1 MKILL
6 TLLCALLT
14 FSALATTSERNP
26 HEYQILAHE
35 DLGSEVK
42 EQDFYF
48 VVVEALRLYQD
59 EAIKQKRGISV
70 KTLDWQTPYFS
81 AWALYDDKADH
92 FNINFWGGFARMP
105 NMTKRAYAFT
115 ACHEIGHVL
124 GKAPRMENKHF
135 SQMSTEGQSDFFAA
149 ASCYK
154 KFVINNPNYFDSPI
168 ELDPYAASLCLEKF
182 SSDNF
187 NQELCFETMQVA
199 QDFPKAIAHMS
210 SDPNKHA
217 KITNSDP
224 TTVTKTLDS
233 YPTLQCRMDIIK
245 NGALLEF
252 SGDEISIKNLESRL
266 PCWFANSA
274 TSHIH

>member
-6 TLLCALLT
+6 TLLLT
-14 FSALATTSERNP
+14 LTTSFANERNP

-59 EAIKQKRGISV
+59 EALKQKRGISV

-81 AWALYDDKADH
+81 AWALYDENADH
-92 FNINFWGGFARMP
+92 YNINFWGGFARMP

-168 ELDPYAASLCLEKF
+168 ELDPYVAALCRERF
-182 SSDNF
+182 MADSF

-210 SDPNKHA
+210 SGPSKQIEI
-217 KITNSDP
+217 KNSDP
-224 TTVTKTLDS
+224 TIVNKTLDS

-245 NGALLEF
+245 NGALLEYN
-252 SGDEISIKNLESRL
+252 GDEISIKNLDKRL

-274 TSHIH
+274 TSHVH